1 MNREELCA
9 QLDDIPIIAAVKE
22 DAALE
27 KALESESKII
37 FLLYG
42 TACTIEGIVNRVK
55 EAGKYAFVHID
66 LVDGLSS
73 KDGAIDFIRQY
84 TKADGIISTKASQIK
99 YARKQ
104 GLATIQRVFAIDSK
118 AIDNIGNQ
126 VALSDVDM
134 IEVMPGIIMPKV
146 LKIIMEKTQ
155 VPVIAGGLIRDKED
169 VISALSAGVIAI
181 STTKEDIWFM

>member
-9 QLDDIPIIAAVKE
+9 HLNDIPVIAAVKE
-22 DAALE
+22 DASLQ
-27 KALESESKII
+27 KALESESMII
-37 FLLYG
+37 FLLFG
-42 TACTIEGIVNRVK
+42 TASTIEGIVNRVK
-55 EAGKYAFVHID
+55 DAGKHAFVHID
-66 LVDGLSS
+66 LVEGLSS

-134 IEVMPGIIMPKV
+134 IEVMPGIMPKV

-169 VISALSAGVIAI
+169 VISALSAGVVAI